1 MSAHR
6 IKILRRFAHL
16 QLGKVTAAVFLTV
29 SVGLL
34 TLQTGGHAQ
43 VPNPLP
49 YTGGYLVTGNYVVG
63 GVDLTDDLNPS
74 DPVTGLSTG
83 SIQISGVPT
92 DATIVGAYLYWETI
106 TLQADPSQATAKFRG
121 YDLPLD
127 DEVAVRRISLDL
139 VGSAATCWSS
149 GTPLTMHHFKADV
162 LRYFDVRLDKD
173 NNETGKRIVN
183 GAHEIQLP
191 TRSGNQVPESAGA
204 TLVIVY
210 VDPSEPLRKI
220 VFYDGRYRQ
229 PDLNTP
235 MVQTLQGFYK
245 SALTNKSAK
254 LTHIVA
260 SGQPNNKD
268 RIFFN
273 DGPTTGQPGYDA
285 TNGYQQATD
294 PVFGGTS
301 SQRGWSQNTV
311 LDPSLYRDVT
321 YNVSNFMNPGNVS
334 YPGNPPPGNYG
345 ETATTTLDHTQG
357 GSYDCLVWGAII
369 FSTAVDDDEVNQDT
383 SQFPG
388 DGIPDGL
395 EEASAAGGLLD
406 PDGKPLPDLRNM
418 GATDAQRDLFIEIN
432 AMRTLASKVHGSTSA
447 PYGGAGTSPATV
459 SVPPHTHMPTPEVLK
474 LIGDAYVAHGITP
487 HFDVGNIQAYKNH
500 GNFYDTLDGNPVADG
515 VISHTNWVDD
525 YDSDV
530 ADAYL
535 VSSDPKGGELI
546 DEHSCLNP
554 IIPTCQFPDF
564 PGTVGWKLGLQ
575 LVRDWP
581 VGVNG
586 EELITPAELEAWK
599 LGPDYRHRFDR
610 KRFGLF
616 HYMLYAHYR
625 GLAKSEFP
633 CLTAGNPGTPTGTDL
648 DTGTCSGSLKDNP
661 DFYVPSSSGGFADRP
676 GGNAM
681 VTMGRW
687 DEYVGKPFSRAATSF
702 HELGHNLNLSHGGI
716 LPSLGDKAQNTPT
729 IVEPNCKPNYLS
741 SMSYLFQ
748 IHGLLDDEDNLH
760 LDYSNAQHS
769 NISESAT
776 IGDGS
781 LPGALYRPAWYAPYP
796 STLATSLGVSKATRY
811 CNGLRFPALNE
822 PSMARVYVD
831 SAGDPIDWQ
840 GDDPSGS
847 NASAFQ
853 QDVNFDSGVTAL
865 MKGFNDWQNIRLN
878 QIMSGRKVG
887 RVIGESSDWSGDG
900 SDWLGDG
907 SDWTGDGS
915 DWLGD
920 GSDWLGDGSDWLGD
934 GSDWTGDGSDWLG
947 DGSDWSG
954 DGSVPFELDFEAAKG
969 LGRSAP
975 SALKT
980 CIIGGTNPAC
990 SSALP
995 FDPLYHKNEA
1005 RFQGSTFDQASYHVE
1020 RKRGDATSTY
1030 PWAEVGTTPTL
1041 IFKDSA
1047 HLPDTVFFTYKARGE
1062 FNNPS
1067 AFSGYSKTIATAT
1080 IAAVNEPPVA
1090 NADTYS
1096 IRRNRDLKVP
1106 TNLGV
1111 LANDTDVDSP
1121 LASKSSWRA
1130 VLVPNSG
1137 PFHGTLIFNADGS
1150 FTYSPASAYTGPD
1163 SFQYRAN
1170 NGVWSVDPTVPMNT
1184 VDSNIATV
1192 SITVTER

>member
-1 MSAHR
+1 M
-6 IKILRRFAHL
+6 
-16 QLGKVTAAVFLTV
+16 
-29 SVGLL
+29 
-34 TLQTGGHAQ
+34 
-43 VPNPLP
+43 
-49 YTGGYLVTGNYVVG
+49 G
-63 GVDLTDDLNPS
+63 GVDLTENANPS

-83 SIQISGVPT
+83 TIHMSGVPT
-92 DATIVGAYLYWETI
+92 DATIVAAYLYWETI
-106 TLQADPSQATAKFRG
+106 TLQADPSQAKAKFRG

-127 DEVAVRRISLDL
+127 DESAVRRISLDL
-139 VGSAATCWSS
+139 TGSAATCWSS

-162 LRYFDVRLDKD
+162 LRYFDVRLDND

-191 TRSGNQVPESAGA
+191 TRSGNQVPESAGV

-273 DGPTTGQPGYDA
+273 DGQTTGQPGFDA
-285 TNGYQQATD
+285 TNGYQQAVD

-321 YNVSNFMNPGNVS
+321 YDVSNFMNPGNIS

-345 ETATTTLDHTQG
+345 ETATTTLDHTSG

-383 SQFPG
+383 SQLPAQQQLPG

-418 GATDAQRDLFIEIN
+418 GATDTQRDLFIEIN
-432 AMRTLASKVHGSTSA
+432 AMRTLVAKTHGSSSA
-447 PYGGAGTSPATV
+447 PYNGFGTSPATV
-459 SVPPHTHMPTPEVLK
+459 PVPPHTHMPTPEVLK
-474 LIGDAYVAHGITP
+474 KIGDAYLAHGIHA
-487 HFDVGNIQAYKNH
+487 HFDVGEPDAYRNH
-500 GNFYDTLDGNPVADG
+500 GKLYHQSGI
-515 VISHTNWVDD
+515 ISHADWVDD
-525 YDSDV
+525 YTSHE

-535 VSSDPKGGELI
+535 VSWEPTGGEVL
-546 DEHSCLNP
+546 DEHKCIFGLPGEEGLPQGFEP
-554 IIPTCQFPDF
+554 IIENCQFEAF
-564 PGTVGWKLGLQ
+564 PGAVGWKLGLQ
-575 LVRDWP
+575 LIRDWP
-581 VGVNG
+581 VGADG
-586 EELITPAELEAWK
+586 EELITPSQLDAWK
-599 LGPDYRHRFDR
+599 DGLDHRHRFDR

-616 HYMLYAHYR
+616 HYLLYAHYR
-625 GLAKSEFP
+625 GLARSEFP
-633 CLTAGNPGTPTGTDL
+633 CLTQNNTPTGTD
-648 DTGTCSGSLKDNP
+648 TNGVCGNPLKDNP

-687 DEYVGKPFSRAATSF
+687 DEYVGKPFSRASTSF

-716 LPSLGDKAQNTPT
+716 MPILGNQNTST
-729 IVEPNCKPNYLS
+729 IVEPNCKPNHLS

-748 IHGLLDDEDNLH
+748 VHGLLDDNDNLH
-760 LDYSNAQHS
+760 LDYSSTQHDD
-769 NISESAT
+769 ISELGT
-776 IGDGS
+776 LGDAPINPLS
-781 LPGALYRPAWYAPYP
+781 GALYRPAWYAPYP
-796 STLATSLGVSKATRY
+796 SELATFLGVSKATRY
-811 CNGLRFPALNE
+811 CNGLKFPTQNA
-822 PSMARVYVD
+822 PSMARVYVEFH
-831 SAGDPIDWQ
+831 
-840 GDDPSGS
+840 DDPLDWNGDQDPNFSTS
-847 NASAFQ
+847 Q

-907 SDWTGDGS
+907 SDWLGDGS

-954 DGSVPFELDFEAAKG
+954 DGSVPFELDFDGAKG

-975 SALKT
+975 SALQV
-980 CIIGGTNPAC
+980 CIVGEPGCVPA
-990 SSALP
+990 SQV
-995 FDPLYHKNEA
+995 DPNHA
-1005 RFQGSTFDQASYHVE
+1005 RHLRWSPSTFAKALYNVS
-1020 RKRGDATSTY
+1020 RKLGDALSTY
-1030 PWAEVGTTPTL
+1030 PFVAPQPTSTST
-1041 IFKDSA
+1041 SA
-1047 HLPDTVFFTYKARGE
+1047 TLNDLEQLPDTQECIRVQQPQQVVPCVFTYRANAE
-1062 FNNPS
+1062 FDDQTPRAFSSYSKSVTTDNVNAAPVANPESYNATRNRTLRVGDPQNPS
-1067 AFSGYSKTIATAT
+1067 APAPK
-1080 IAAVNEPPVA
+1080 
-1090 NADTYS
+1090 
-1096 IRRNRDLKVP
+1096 
-1106 TNLGV
+1106 GV
-1111 LANDTDVDSP
+1111 LLNDTDADSP
-1121 LASKSSWRA
+1121 LSFLRA
-1130 VLVPNSG
+1130 VLVSQAA
-1137 PFHGTLIFNADGS
+1137 HGHGS
-1150 FTYSPASAYTGPD
+1150 A
-1163 SFQYRAN
+1163 QL
-1170 NGVWSVDPTVPMNT
+1170 
-1184 VDSNIATV
+1184 
-1192 SITVTER
+1192 ERFVHL